1 MRLSTALAL
10 MSVLA
15 VAACGEG
22 PAPEQEPPAP
32 AAPADLPA
40 ATPELPAEA
49 ADPADPADPTDP
61 ARPGESAATGV
72 VPEARAAGS
81 APLFTVQVAA
91 FTSAESA
98 ELWTERLGRADLPV
112 WTSVAELGGQTF
124 YRVRIGAAPT
134 AAEARRLGESLT
146 ARYRWPVWVTPLTP
160 ADRPPEGVEEHTRR
174 LTGSG

>member
-1 MRLSTALAL
+1 MRLSTGLAL
-10 MSVLA
+10 ISALA
-15 VAACGEG
+15 VAACGDG
-22 PAPEQEPPAP
+22 PDPEQQPSAP
-32 AAPADLPA
+32 AAPADVRA
-40 ATPELPAEA
+40 ATPEPPPDAT
-49 ADPADPADPTDP
+49 DPADPADP
-61 ARPGESAATGV
+61 ARPGEPAADRV
-72 VPEARAAGS
+72 VSEATAAGG
-81 APLFTVQVAA
+81 AQLFTVQVAA

-98 ELWTERLGRADLPV
+98 ELWTERLGRVDLPV